1 MFSMIIESQFLFFSN
16 LITSPTEISIA
27 PHTPSSCF
35 YINSNIM
42 REDLSQNPVGKR
54 EGGKICNFGC
64 SPVGRGGSNL
74 LLSIPHSRTTA
85 LYRSK
90 QKRIILR
97 SVQYGVS
104 LNGLWCNGSQKRREL
119 TFTFLIF

>member
-1 MFSMIIESQFLFFSN
+1 
-16 LITSPTEISIA
+16 
-27 PHTPSSCF
+27 
-35 YINSNIM
+35 M

-97 SVQYGVS
+97 SVQYGES

-119 TFTFLIF
+119 TFAFLIFEFQECLALGMSSHPALMILLITHIAYKEAY